1 MLIRIFIVSL
11 LVLGGTLISF
21 RVSIPSV
28 KGAGLDDLEFI
39 YDSYYEAVW
48 PIEWWIKQPVFV
60 RNNGMNNLNLSFW
73 AEVVETGAEISA
85 FPQPYY
91 LYLDPGENQTIWV
104 PLDWA
109 HLSLPNIDTEAN
121 YNRTVKISFWLK
133 DGDPSINRTITI
145 NYFIRVLPRTW
156 YLSHPNAKIYGY
168 LYDRVTGLP
177 LNGIRVE
184 LRSLGIDY
192 GSLTNGS
199 GYYEIN
205 FYAHRNV
212 MNNRITP
219 YSLSVEPIGYE
230 AFIKP
235 FWPVSG
241 DEIRQDAYFERT
253 KENVTANLLKRVE
266 TNMTIYRG
274 AVTKDE
280 RFVVF
285 AQGHP
290 ELNITDEEVRQRSS
304 VLLFDTNGTLLW
316 KYTPYGQIWG
326 VDISEDGVYIA
337 ATIIDT
343 GYPSND
349 RAVLLD
355 HYGNEVWNTSDLGPY
370 GSREIKISHN
380 GKYVAWG
387 AGEGD
392 LFLFNLTN
400 RGILWKQFLEGQI
413 RQIAFSSD
421 DTHVFAGSGDGYLYI
436 IRVEDGQILARAYI
450 EAWPYSTVGLKL
462 SDDDA
467 YVATASKL
475 GNITLVN
482 TITGEVLWTF
492 DTMGG
497 ANSVDISPNKDYVIV
512 GSGSTIACS
521 LFDISGNLRWWKASY
536 DTKSEMIT
544 NDGMHIVIGRD
555 WGIDIINTN
564 GTVLWGYW
572 ENFSY
577 IPNPVETHFVY
588 VFKNQTRIIA
598 GHGSG
603 AVYFWNLSISTEPVD
618 NSPPTTLHNYDSLW
632 HTTNFTITL
641 TATDDSSGVAET
653 YYKINGEPIKTV
665 SANGQ
670 PLITTEGTNNTL
682 EYWSIDIAG
691 NEESHHVLTEIK
703 LDKTTPTGSVTINND
718 VTYTNSTSVTLALTA
733 SDDTSGVYQVRYRN
747 DGVWDTEPW
756 ETPTPTKTW
765 TLTSGDGTKTVYY
778 QIKDNAGLVS
788 LTYLDAI
795 ILDTT
800 APVIEI
806 PSREPSGDVQSDQPV
821 KISVNVTDVIS
832 HVKNVTL
839 YYSLNNG
846 TTWEQPL
853 PMALNSSTNLYE
865 ATILGQQAGTWVKY
879 KIVAYDF
886 AENIATSERTQPYF
900 VYQVVPEFLQPL
912 ILPTFIIF
920 IIATL
925 ITVILCRK
933 RWSPWLCNAKN
944 Q

>member
-1 MLIRIFIVSL
+1 MLIRIFTVSL

-21 RVSIPSV
+21 RVSTPSV
-28 KGAGLDDLEFI
+28 KGEGLDDLEFI

-60 RNNGMNNLNLSFW
+60 RNNGVSALNLSFL

-104 PLDWA
+104 PLDSA
-109 HLSLPNIDTEAN
+109 HLDLPMDIEAN
-121 YNRTVKISFWLK
+121 YTRTVKISFWLK
-133 DGDPSINRTITI
+133 GGDPSINKTINI

-156 YLSHPNAKIYGY
+156 YLSHPNAKIHGY

-177 LNGIRVE
+177 ISGTRVE
-184 LRSLGIDY
+184 FRSPGIDY
-192 GSLTNGS
+192 GCLTNDS

-219 YSLSVEPIGYE
+219 YSLSVEPSGYE

-241 DEIRQDAYFERT
+241 DEIRQDAYLERT

-290 ELNITDEEVRQRSS
+290 ELNITDEEVRQLSS

-316 KYTPYGQIWG
+316 KYTPYGQIWS
-326 VDISEDGVYIA
+326 VDISEDGAYVA

-343 GYPSND
+343 GYPPND
-349 RAVLLD
+349 RAILLD
-355 HYGNEVWNTSDLGPY
+355 HYGNEVWNTSDLGSY

-387 AGEGD
+387 AGDGD

-400 RGILWKQFLEGQI
+400 RNILWKRFLEGQI
-413 RQIAFSSD
+413 RQIVFSSD
-421 DTHVFAGSGDGYLYI
+421 DTSVFAGSGDGYLYI

-462 SDDDA
+462 SADDA

-482 TITGEVLWTF
+482 AITGEVLWTF

-497 ANSVDISPNKDYVIV
+497 ANSVDISPNKDYVIA
-512 GSGSTIACS
+512 GSGGTIACS
-521 LFDISGNLRWWKASY
+521 LFDIDGNLRWWKASY
-536 DTKSEMIT
+536 DTKSEMIMS
-544 NDGMHIVIGRD
+544 DGTHIVVGRD

-564 GTVLWGYW
+564 GTVLWSYW

-577 IPNPVETHFVY
+577 IPKPVETHFVY
-588 VFKNQTRIIA
+588 VFKNQTRIIV

-603 AVYFWNLSISTEPVD
+603 AVYFWNLSINSEPVD
-618 NSPPTTLHNYDSLW
+618 NVPPTTLDDYDGLW
-632 HTTNFTITL
+632 HTANFIINL
-641 TATDDSSGVAET
+641 TATDDLSGVAET
-653 YYKINGEPIKTV
+653 YYRINDGSIQNV
-665 SANGQ
+665 SAHGQ
-670 PLITTEGTNNTL
+670 PLITCEGADNKL
-682 EYWSIDIAG
+682 EYWSIDNAG

-703 LDKTTPTGSVTINND
+703 LDKTAPTGSVSISND
-718 VTYTNSTSVTLALTA
+718 ATYTNSISVTLALTA
-733 SDDTSGVYQVRYRN
+733 SDDTSGVYQVRYSN

-765 TLTSGDGTKTVYY
+765 TLTSGDGTKTIYY

-788 LTYLDAI
+788 TTYSDTI
-795 ILDTT
+795 ILDET
-800 APVIEI
+800 APIIDI
-806 PSREPSGDVQSDQPV
+806 PSREPAGDVQPNQPV
-821 KISVNVTDVIS
+821 KVSVNVTDATTQ
-832 HVKNVTL
+832 VKNVTL
-839 YYSLNNG
+839 YYSLDNG
-846 TTWEQPL
+846 TTWEQPI
-853 PMALNSSTNLYE
+853 PMTLNSSNSLYE
-865 ATILGQQAGTWVKY
+865 ATILGQPIGTLVRY
-879 KIVAYDF
+879 KIVAYDY
-886 AENIATSERTQPYF
+886 AGNNATLDGTEPYS
-900 VYQVVPEFLQPL
+900 VYQVVPEFSPNL
-912 ILPTFIIF
+912 ILPIIIIF
-920 IIATL
+920 SVMTLFAIIT
-925 ITVILCRK
+925 CR
-933 RWSPWLCNAKN
+933 RN
-944 Q
+944 QA

>member
-1 MLIRIFIVSL
+1 MLIRIFTVSL

-28 KGAGLDDLEFI
+28 KGEGLDDLEFI

-60 RNNGMNNLNLSFW
+60 RNNGVSALNLSFL

-104 PLDWA
+104 PLDPA
-109 HLSLPNIDTEAN
+109 HLSLPDMDTEAN
-121 YNRTVKISFWLK
+121 YTRTVKISFWLK
-133 DGDPSINRTITI
+133 GGDPSINRTITI

-177 LNGIRVE
+177 LSGTRVE
-184 LRSLGIDY
+184 FRSPGIDY
-192 GSLTNGS
+192 GCLTNDS

-219 YSLSVEPIGYE
+219 YSLSVEPSGYE

-241 DEIRQDAYFERT
+241 DEIRQDAYLERT

-290 ELNITDEEVRQRSS
+290 EVNITDEEVRQLSS

-326 VDISEDGVYIA
+326 VDISEDGAYVA

-343 GYPSND
+343 GYPPND

-355 HYGNEVWNTSDLGPY
+355 HYGNEVWNTSDLGSY

-387 AGEGD
+387 AGDGD
-392 LFLFNLTN
+392 MFLFNLTN
-400 RGILWKQFLEGQI
+400 RNILWKRFLEGQI
-413 RQIAFSSD
+413 RQIVFSSD
-421 DTHVFAGSGDGYLYI
+421 DTSVFAGSGDGYLYI
-436 IRVEDGQILARAYI
+436 IRVEDGQILSRAYI

-462 SDDDA
+462 SADDA

-482 TITGEVLWTF
+482 AITGEVLWTF

-497 ANSVDISPNKDYVIV
+497 ANSVDISPNKDYVIA
-512 GSGSTIACS
+512 GSGGAIACS
-521 LFDISGNLRWWKASY
+521 LFSIDGNLRWWKASY
-536 DTKSEMIT
+536 DTKSEMIMS
-544 NDGMHIVIGRD
+544 DGTHIVVGRD

-564 GTVLWGYW
+564 GTVLWSYW

-577 IPNPVETHFVY
+577 IPKPVETHFVY
-588 VFKNQTRIIA
+588 VFKNQTRIIV

-603 AVYFWNLSISTEPVD
+603 AVYFWNLSINSEPVD
-618 NSPPTTLHNYDSLW
+618 DVPPTTLDDYDGLW
-632 HTTNFTITL
+632 HTANFIINL
-641 TATDDSSGVAET
+641 TAIDDLSGVAET
-653 YYKINGEPIKTV
+653 YYRINDGSIQNV
-665 SANGQ
+665 SAHGQ
-670 PLITTEGTNNTL
+670 PLITCEGADNKL
-682 EYWSIDIAG
+682 EYWSIDNAG

-703 LDKTTPTGSVTINND
+703 LDKTAPTGSVSISD
-718 VTYTNSTSVTLALTA
+718 DATYTNSISVTLALTA
-733 SDDTSGVYQVRYRN
+733 SDDTSGVYQVRYSN
-747 DGVWDTEPW
+747 DGVWDAEKW
-756 ETPTPTKTW
+756 EDYTPTKAW
-765 TLTSGDGTKTVYY
+765 ILPEGDGMKTVYV
-778 QIKDNAGLVS
+778 QFVDNAGLIS
-788 LTYLDAI
+788 STYSDTI
-795 ILDTT
+795 ILDTNN
-800 APVIEI
+800 PIILEVKRQPEDDV
-806 PSREPSGDVQSDQPV
+806 EPSQPV
-821 KISVNVTDVIS
+821 KILVNAMDLLSGI
-832 HVKNVTL
+832 KNVTL
-839 YYSLNNG
+839 SYNLN
-846 TTWEQPL
+846 TSIIWIDL
-853 PMALNSSTNLYE
+853 PMTFNSTTRVYE
-865 ATILGQQAGTWVKY
+865 AAIQVEHANVLLKY
-879 KIVAYDF
+879 KIIVYDNAGNIKIEDNDGQYYTYTVIPEF
-886 AENIATSERTQPYF
+886 PLTLILALFMTVTSIATTLLKAKRRS
-900 VYQVVPEFLQPL
+900 QPL
-912 ILPTFIIF
+912 
-920 IIATL
+920 
-925 ITVILCRK
+925 
-933 RWSPWLCNAKN
+933 
-944 Q
+944 